1 MRAIVQTQGHN
12 IRTYS
17 EYLLRRAIEY
27 GATKVDYVRGGE
39 GRLKRLTVEKGL
51 LREAESV
58 QDQIRSLLKCQ
69 PFDDEPENEI
79 TMTAFRL
86 LTMDLL
92 VLFHVMNEGTINI
105 LGESNMS
112 SWFIGY

>member
-1 MRAIVQTQGHN
+1 VC
-12 IRTYS
+12 RTKS
-17 EYLLRRAIEY
+17 ERCSNVRYVEQC
-27 GATKVDYVRGGE
+27 ATATIAPSDGV
-39 GRLKRLTVEKGL
+39 
-51 LREAESV
+51 
-58 QDQIRSLLKCQ
+58 Q

-105 LGESNMS
+105 LG
-112 SWFIGY
+112 GLAHDP